1 MAAIPFGILT
11 VSDSCAQGL
20 ATDTSGPALAA
31 LLEAHNGFYTKAQ
44 SRIVS
49 DNPQDIAAC
58 VAQWSA
64 HAECR
69 LVVITGGT
77 GMAATDVTIK
87 AVQPLF
93 DKELP
98 AMAMAMVVGS
108 LKITPFAALS
118 QVAAGIIKETLIL
131 ALPGSKKASVEN
143 LQHVL
148 PVLKHAI
155 ETAMAKGGTRHLHTA
170 KGTPKHPGSPHHH
183 DKKRDI
189 VTHDKPE
196 NTTRMVACGCGR
208 RDAEAPSGVTN
219 DLQGGVT
226 KRARHSPYPMIPV
239 DEALNHVLEHVPQP
253 RPASVHLA
261 AIRDGMTIS
270 KDVVAA
276 EDVPGYPASIMD
288 GYAVVASDGPGVY
301 TVRGAATAGSQL
313 GKLMPGEIMRIATG
327 APVPD
332 GADAVVMVED
342 TRLLETTDDGSE
354 ELKVEILESGR
365 VQTGQHIRPVGYDTQ
380 KGSVV
385 TRAGTR
391 ITTAGGEIGA
401 LAASGNTAFD
411 VYGFPRIAVMST
423 GDEVVDTLKANAGTQ
438 LARGQ
443 IRDSNR
449 PALLAALRA
458 VGCDPVDLGVVQ
470 DSPDRLAKSIKAALE
485 TCDGIITTG
494 GVSMGERDWLKPVV
508 EQKLN
513 GKIIFGRVMMKP
525 SKPTTF
531 VALPGGKFMFA
542 LPGNPAS
549 ALVAFHMFA
558 APAIRKLAGHVVN
571 ASVDDNV
578 VSILRPNVKAHFV
591 GDSLALDRVRP
602 EFMRGRL
609 VWQKGSSKW
618 TVEAADRHQ
627 QSSRMASMQGA
638 NALIALPIG
647 TADKPTVSNNELVDV
662 IVIGDVLFI

>member
-31 LLEAHNGFYTKAQ
+31 LLEAHNGLYTKAH
-44 SRIVS
+44 
-49 DNPQDIAAC
+49 
-58 VAQWSA
+58 A

-98 AMAMAMVVGS
+98 AMAMAM
-108 LKITPFAALS
+108 ALS

-131 ALPGSKKASVEN
+131 ALPGSKKA
-143 LQHVL
+143 
-148 PVLKHAI
+148 HAI
-155 ETAMAKGGTRHLHTA
+155 ETAMAKAGTRHLHTA

-261 AIRDGMTIS
+261 AIRDGMTVS

-401 LAASGNTAFD
+401 LAASGNTAFE
-411 VYGFPRIAVMST
+411 FMST
-423 GDEVVDTLKANAGTQ
+423 GDEVVDTLQANAGMQ

-458 VGCDPVDLGVVQ
+458 VG
-470 DSPDRLAKSIKAALE
+470 PDKLAKSIKAALE

-531 VALPGGKFMFA
+531 VALPEGKFMFA

-578 VSILRPNVKAHFV
+578 AHFV
-591 GDSLALDRVRP
+591 GDSLALDRGRP

>member
-1 MAAIPFGILT
+1 MSAIPFGILT

-31 LLEAHNGFYTKAQ
+31 LLEAYNGFYSKSQ

-49 DNPQDIAAC
+49 DNPQEIAAC

-69 LVVITGGT
+69 LIVTTGGT
-77 GMAATDVTIK
+77 GMAASDVTIK

-98 AMAMAMVVGS
+98 AMAMAMVLGS

-118 QVAAGIIKETLIL
+118 QVAAGIIKETLVL
-131 ALPGSKKASVEN
+131 ALPGSKKAAVEN

-155 ETAMAKGGTRHLHTA
+155 ETAMAKGGTRHLHTS
-170 KGTPKHPGSPHHH
+170 KGTPKQSDSHHLHGKKQVEALAKPH
-183 DKKRDI
+183 KFTDI
-189 VTHDKPE
+189 
-196 NTTRMVACGCGR
+196 VACGCGR

-219 DLQGGVT
+219 SLEGGVA

-239 DEALNHVLEHVPQP
+239 DVALQHVLEHVPQP
-253 RPASVHLA
+253 TPVSVSLA
-261 AIRDGMTIS
+261 AIRDGMTVA
-270 KDVVAA
+270 KDVVAT
-276 EDVPGYPASIMD
+276 ENVPGYPASIMD
-288 GYAVVASDGPGVY
+288 GYAVVAADGPGVY
-301 TVRGAATAGSQL
+301 SVRGAVTAGSHT

-327 APVPD
+327 APVPE

-342 TRLLETTDDGSE
+342 TRLLDTTEDGAE
-354 ELKVEILESGR
+354 EAKVEILESGK
-365 VQTGQHIRPVGYDTQ
+365 VMAGQHIRPVGYDTK

-385 TRAGTR
+385 TSAGTR

-401 LAASGNTAFD
+401 LAASGNTTFD
-411 VYGFPRIAVMST
+411 VYSFPRIAVMST
-423 GDEVVDTLKANAGTQ
+423 GDEVVDTLQEGARKQ

-458 VGCDPVDLGVVQ
+458 VGCEPIDLGVVQ
-470 DSPDRLAKSIKAALE
+470 DSPDTLAETIRAALE

-508 EQKLN
+508 EQKLG
-513 GKIIFGRVMMKP
+513 GKIVFGR
-525 SKPTTF
+525 
-531 VALPGGKFMFA
+531 
-542 LPGNPAS
+542 
-549 ALVAFHMFA
+549 
-558 APAIRKLAGHVVN
+558 
-571 ASVDDNV
+571 
-578 VSILRPNVKAHFV
+578 
-591 GDSLALDRVRP
+591 
-602 EFMRGRL
+602 
-609 VWQKGSSKW
+609 
-618 TVEAADRHQ
+618 
-627 QSSRMASMQGA
+627 
-638 NALIALPIG
+638 
-647 TADKPTVSNNELVDV
+647 
-662 IVIGDVLFI
+662 